1 MGILSLLATTE
12 DSIDQNTVETGVCET
27 CFQWSEGT
35 CNNINYW
42 QVGTKRKYFAIKGNV
57 NRIKRTVPSD

>member
-12 DSIDQNTVETGVCET
+12 DIIDQNKLKTRVCET
-27 CFQWSEGT
+27 YFQWSEGT

-42 QVGTKRKYFAIKGNV
+42 HVGTKRKYFAINGNV
-57 NRIKRTVPSD
+57 NKIKRTVPSD